1 MTRTALQNR
10 YWRLSVSY
18 LDRLNA
24 LAQQW
29 GSDKGSADRDQ
40 RLQALRYMDYYAEY
54 FARHFARP
62 EKVKSVLE
70 IGTNTGA
77 SLRIWAEFFP
87 NADVLGVDVTRQYE
101 VAERLDHPRIS
112 THIVEPGRADSSSKA
127 VKWAE
132 HLGHNSFDII
142 IDDGSHDQYDQQD
155 SLGFLFPYLSRG
167 GLYVIEDI
175 ITGEPWWDGNL
186 YNRNKMRP
194 TRDLI
199 RQLEGLD
206 PPSDGPL
213 GLSETQ
219 LEYVVKNAEY
229 FNYRETP
236 AIIYE
241 RHHPQIAFIG
251 KR

>member
-1 MTRTALQNR
+1 M
-10 YWRLSVSY
+10 SY
-18 LDRLNA
+18 LDQLNA
-24 LAQQW
+24 LAKQW
-29 GSDKGSADRDQ
+29 GSDKGEADRDQ

-70 IGTNTGA
+70 VGTNTGA

-87 NADVLGVDVTRQYE
+87 NARIHGIDVTRQYE

-112 THIVEPGRADSSSKA
+112 THIVEPGDAKLYTGA
-127 VKWAE
+127 VSFNKY
-132 HLGHNSFDII
+132 LGNSGFDII

-155 SLGFLFPYLSRG
+155 ALGFLFPHLNSG

-186 YNRNKMRP
+186 YNRNKVRP
-194 TRDLI
+194 TRDLL

-206 PPSDGPL
+206 SPPDSPRPL
-213 GLSETQ
+213 ALSESQ
-219 LEYVVKNAEY
+219 LQYVIDHAEY
-229 FNYRETP
+229 FNYKETP

-251 KR
+251 KK